1 MERKDIINAINEIRK
16 FNTETS
22 KIEAK
27 TALKQFFE
35 IIKILYIH
43 CKVDN
48 KMDNKVDNKIQQ
60 QKSNNQKY

>member
-27 TALKQFFE
+27 TALK
-35 IIKILYIH
+35 
-43 CKVDN
+43 
-48 KMDNKVDNKIQQ
+48 
-60 QKSNNQKY
+60 